1 MPCSSHCFRRRQ
13 QVAGEG
19 YLSGR
24 NRPDS
29 ARQTIH
35 GCLEEEV
42 GALTGGTRGKT
53 LLASVR
59 GELAKIRNGL
69 GKPAGRAP
77 SLALRHGLREF
88 HSCPQCIIIYALSL
102 VPNRLAAATG

>member
-1 MPCSSHCFRRRQ
+1 MWAALWVTQRDSVDQPN
-13 QVAGEG
+13 
-19 YLSGR
+19 L
-24 NRPDS
+24 PDS

-69 GKPAGRAP
+69 GKPAGRYKEAVEE
-77 SLALRHGLREF
+77 LDRAK
-88 HSCPQCIIIYALSL
+88 QCDH
-102 VPNRLAAATG
+102 T